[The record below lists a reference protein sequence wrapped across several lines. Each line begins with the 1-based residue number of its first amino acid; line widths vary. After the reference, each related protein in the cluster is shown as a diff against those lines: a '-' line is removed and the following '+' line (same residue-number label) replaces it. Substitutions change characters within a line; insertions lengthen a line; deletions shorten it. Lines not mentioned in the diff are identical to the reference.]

1 MSSEEIINN
10 SVDLGQRHAY
20 TVALTVLR
28 SQPVEVAIE
37 FIQKSLN
44 DLQPKQ
50 PVKFCRCDAVEGD
63 NHACEIHKTE
73 VIQPMHSELL

>member
-1 MSSEEIINN
+1 MNMSSEEIINN

-28 SQPVEVAIE
+28 SQQVEVAIE

-44 DLQPKQ
+44 DLQPQK
-50 PVKFCRCDAVEGD
+50 P
-63 NHACEIHKTE
+63 E
-73 VIQPMHSELL
+73 VIEPLHSELL

>member
-1 MSSEEIINN
+1 MSRSSESAFSEEIINN

-28 SQPVEVAIE
+28 SQPVEVAIA

-44 DLQPKQ
+44 DLQPQ
-50 PVKFCRCDAVEGD
+50 
-63 NHACEIHKTE
+63 KTE
-73 VIQPMHSELL
+73 VIEPLHSEFL

>member
-28 SQPVEVAIE
+28 SQPVEVAGQSWRNWVYAKNVPIWE
-37 FIQKSLN
+37 
-44 DLQPKQ
+44 
-50 PVKFCRCDAVEGD
+50 KFLGARRW
-63 NHACEIHKTE
+63 
-73 VIQPMHSELL
+73 